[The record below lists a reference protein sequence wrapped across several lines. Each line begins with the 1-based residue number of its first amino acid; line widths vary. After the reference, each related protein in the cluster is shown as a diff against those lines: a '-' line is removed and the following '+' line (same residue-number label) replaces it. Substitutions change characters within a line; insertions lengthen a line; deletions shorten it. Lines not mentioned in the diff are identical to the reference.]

1 MAPCTLRC
9 PLSLCIQGYA
19 TNIAAG
25 DYDYAGSRYGAAAE
39 LREWLATGGNWEA
52 ASGDVDA
59 TAFDVGDSESA
70 AAPRFEPFYLL
81 ALLPLLFH
89 A

>member
-1 MAPCTLRC
+1 MPE
-9 PLSLCIQGYA
+9 
-19 TNIAAG
+19 
-25 DYDYAGSRYGAAAE
+25 SRSDSP
-39 LREWLATGGNWEA
+39 RTSPEWLAAGGNWEA